1 MGNLTRRLGRIQ
13 VLKNDEVL
21 ITQWKNQLII
31 SIISI
36 NLLKIFPVE
45 TLGLPP
51 LYSGLNAT
59 LSD

>member
-1 MGNLTRRLGRIQ
+1 MKKVFHVGNLTRRLGRIQ

-51 LYSGLNAT
+51 
-59 LSD
+59 